1 MFSVIGSF
9 QLFNEP
15 NILKP
20 LAQNTISSYFTP
32 NMYAYNLSF
41 AGQEYNYSA
50 TIAIVMGIITVIIA
64 YAVQLSA
71 RRREV

>member
-1 MFSVIGSF
+1 M
-9 QLFNEP
+9 FNEP

-20 LAQNTISSYFTP
+20 LAPNSISSYFTP

-50 TIAIVMGIITVIIA
+50 TIAIVMGIVTMVIA
-64 YAVQLSA
+64 YVVQLWGT
-71 RRREV
+71 RRDA